1 MSTSLFFSFVGEE
14 GYVSPGLPGRNIGHH
29 PLARIINH
37 RISRDRKERAIALF
51 REMDLKSIAHLLD
64 VSTRSIP
71 RCIFNFSVYGDVVPP
86 NFPLRGRSRVYKPS
100 DLDRFAKF
108 LLENPTAY
116 LDEIPFWLC
125 VEEGIPISISTIHRY
140 QSMFLALQTGV

>member
-1 MSTSLFFSFVGEE
+1 MNLSTIFSAFRDPQLYKLRIMIGIIVVSKINVYVAFFSFVGEE

-71 RCIFNFSVYGDVVPP
+71 DCLPR
-86 NFPLRGRSRVYKPS
+86 
-100 DLDRFAKF
+100 
-108 LLENPTAY
+108 
-116 LDEIPFWLC
+116 
-125 VEEGIPISISTIHRY
+125 
-140 QSMFLALQTGV
+140 